1 MGSLE
6 RHLAART
13 WEDPWKSLGSLG
25 LRLLGEQAAPPLQG
39 PYAHT

>member
-6 RHLAART
+6 RLLAART
-13 WEDPWKSLGSLG
+13 WEDPGKSLGSLG